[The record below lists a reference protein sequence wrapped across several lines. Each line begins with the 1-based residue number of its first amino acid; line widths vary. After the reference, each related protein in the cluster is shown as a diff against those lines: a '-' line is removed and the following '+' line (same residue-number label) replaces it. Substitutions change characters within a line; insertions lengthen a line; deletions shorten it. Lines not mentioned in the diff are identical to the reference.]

1 MGAAMARD
9 NHLRRRVVA
18 AAGTFGRALALTL
31 LLGLFAQ
38 GSVAQP
44 LAGGPDERMALVIGN
59 ANYSRAALKN
69 PVNDARAVAAA
80 LRELGYGVVYREN
93 AAQGDMIDAMR
104 EFALK
109 SANSQVRIVF
119 YAGHGAQLKG
129 RNYLVPVDASFKD
142 EEEVPLKTANV
153 SELIDRLGQAKDGV
167 NIVILDA
174 CRNTPFPLATTTRGL
189 TAARSLAPGL
199 APVAAPLGAKGTLI
213 AYSTAPGSIAL
224 DGPGNNSAF
233 TRHLLAN
240 MQIPGL
246 PVEQLFKRVRIAV
259 SEETQQVQI
268 PWETSSLRGD
278 FCFRSAANGECLVT
292 DSTVASSGT
301 GTKDKQVK
309 TGAR

>member
-1 MGAAMARD
+1 M
-9 NHLRRRVVA
+9 L
-18 AAGTFGRALALTL
+18 GRAWAATC
-31 LLGLFAQ
+31 LLGLLGA
-38 GSVAQP
+38 GAGAQP
-44 LAGGPDERMALVIGN
+44 LSGGADERMALVIGN
-59 ANYSRAALKN
+59 ASYARAALRN

-80 LRELGYGVVYREN
+80 LRELGYGVIYREN

-129 RNYLVPVDASFKD
+129 KNYLIPVDAAFK
-142 EEEVPLKTANV
+142 EEEELPLKTANV
-153 SELIDRLGQAKDGV
+153 SELIDRLGQAQDGV

-189 TAARSLAPGL
+189 NSARSLAPGL
-199 APVAAPLGAKGTLI
+199 APISAPLGAKGTLI

-233 TRHLLAN
+233 TRHLLTN

-259 SEETQQVQI
+259 SEETQQAQI

-278 FCFRSAANGECLVT
+278 FCFRSATNGECVIA
-292 DSTVASSGT
+292 DSTVAAAGASG
-301 GTKDKQVK
+301 KDKQVK